1 MFERGRTRRTRKQQR
16 KKKKKKKKKKEGES
30 VSGEE
35 RVFWSSTLA

>member
-16 KKKKKKKKKKEGES
+16 KKKKKKKEGES

-35 RVFWSSTLA
+35 REFWSSTLA

>member
-16 KKKKKKKKKKEGES
+16 KKKKKKKEGES
-30 VSGEE
+30 VSGKE